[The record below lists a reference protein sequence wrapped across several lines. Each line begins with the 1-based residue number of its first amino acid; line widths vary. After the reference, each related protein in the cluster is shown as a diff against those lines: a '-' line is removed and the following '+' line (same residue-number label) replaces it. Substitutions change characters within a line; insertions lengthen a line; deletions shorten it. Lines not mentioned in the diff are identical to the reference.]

1 MSTNDQYETMR
12 LYNYNLG
19 FAASFENLSK
29 EFAEKSGQCFA
40 NRQDD
45 KAHIYRSLS
54 DDFAKRAKSY
64 REEMKKYKDQPES
77 EE

>member
-1 MSTNDQYETMR
+1 MSTNDEYESMR

-19 FAASFENLSK
+19 FAASFEHLSE
-29 EFAEKSGQCFA
+29 EFAEKSGRFFA

-45 KAHIYRSLS
+45 NAAIYRSLS
-54 DDFAKRAKSY
+54 DDFKKRAKAY
-64 REEMKKYKDQPES
+64 REEMNKYKDQPES